1 MVCAAEKR
9 ERDELLHP
17 QDYRMH
23 LKKRD
28 FAIMGVLTLV
38 YGAVAFY
45 HLGAT
50 KAPQTGYVS
59 TAAGETVVL
68 DLGENQEDFH
78 LYYYGGISDTQF
90 TVSTS
95 VDGEAYTEEIGAFF
109 DRGECF
115 KWLALREPTYNADGV
130 VAGASGGMLTLNGRY
145 IRLTFD
151 GAGSALWEV
160 AAADGN
166 GRVIPVVSITSSG
179 AIEGRA
185 ADPEPR

>member
-1 MVCAAEKR
+1 MAKESGEKTACAAEKR
-9 ERDELLHP
+9 ERDELLYP

-45 HLGAT
+45 HLGAA

-95 VDGEAYTEEIGAFF
+95 VDGETYTEEIG
-109 DRGECF
+109 
-115 KWLALREPTYNADGV
+115 
-130 VAGASGGMLTLNGRY
+130 
-145 IRLTFD
+145 
-151 GAGSALWEV
+151 
-160 AAADGN
+160 
-166 GRVIPVVSITSSG
+166 RVL
-179 AIEGRA
+179 
-185 ADPEPR
+185 